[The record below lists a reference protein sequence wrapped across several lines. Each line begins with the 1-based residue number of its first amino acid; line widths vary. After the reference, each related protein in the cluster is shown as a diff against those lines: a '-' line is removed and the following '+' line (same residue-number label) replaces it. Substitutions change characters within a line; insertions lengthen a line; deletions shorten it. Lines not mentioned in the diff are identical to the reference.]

1 MIRRRLNR
9 REALGLG
16 AAAVAG
22 GVLRPRS
29 AFAAG
34 PSLFELA
41 LGDDGAHAAGGWRTT
56 RVLHAPRRFD
66 LMGLRWKRGGRLEAQ
81 VRARTRGGSW
91 SPWLPLHAAGD
102 HAPDGGR
109 APAGTEPAYT
119 GAADVFQLRLRGSA
133 AGLRARFVRAQ
144 PTARAARH
152 LTGRARRKTRAR
164 VRARASQS
172 IQPAII
178 SRTEWGGDS
187 VPPRSA
193 PEYGEVQAAFVHH
206 TVTANDYGPGDSAG
220 IVLGIAR
227 YHRDSNGWNDIGYN
241 FLVDQYGQVF
251 EGRAGGID
259 QAVIGA
265 QAQGYNSASTG
276 IATIGTFTAVGYPEA
291 GMDALA
297 RLIGWKL
304 SLHGVPTVGQVVV
317 PSRGGAANRYRSGTP
332 VTLERIC
339 GHRDGDSTSCPGDT
353 LYAQLPDLRARASRY
368 AGPLAGLTARAATRR
383 IRTRPV
389 ELSGE
394 LRFPDGSSPAA
405 APLQIQFAV
414 PGATFAPVAD
424 TACGPDGR
432 WAASVPLTQSGSLRA
447 AFVGDA
453 TRPPLASS
461 PIAIRVLPTLRMRLS
476 SRRLPAG
483 RNVAVS
489 GTVFPRPTTGRVE
502 VRVERRVGRRWRR
515 VQRKRVNVRGG
526 RYLTKLRM
534 RTRGLYRV
542 SVPRPGR
549 AHHAG
554 ARTQAAGVRCGG
566 SR

>member
-1 MIRRRLNR
+1 VFRQTVIRRHLNR

-22 GVLRPRS
+22 GVIRPRS

-34 PSLFELA
+34 TSLFELA
-41 LGDDGAHAAGGWRTT
+41 IDEGGAHAAGGWRTT
-56 RVLHAPRRFD
+56 RVLRAPRRFD

-81 VRARTRGGSW
+81 VRARKRGGSW
-91 SPWLPLHAAGD
+91 SPWLPLHAAGG
-102 HAPDGGR
+102 HAPDGAR

-119 GAADVFQLRLRGSA
+119 GAADVFQLRLRGA
-133 AGLRARFVRAQ
+133 ARGLRARFVRAQ
-144 PTARAARH
+144 PTARTARH
-152 LTGRARRKTRAR
+152 VTGRARRKSRTRA
-164 VRARASQS
+164 RARASQS
-172 IQPAII
+172 AQPAII

-206 TVTANDYGPGDSAG
+206 TVSTNDYGPEDSAG

-259 QAVIGA
+259 QAVVGA
-265 QAQGYNSASTG
+265 QAQGYNAVSTG
-276 IATIGTFTAVGYPEA
+276 IATIGTFTAVPYPEA

-304 SLHGVPTVGQVVV
+304 SLHGVPTQGQVVV
-317 PSRGGAANRYRSGTP
+317 TSGGGSANRYPSGTP

-353 LYAQLPDLRARASRY
+353 LYIQLPDLRARAARY
-368 AGPLAGLTARAATRR
+368 AGPLAGITVRAATRR

-389 ELSGE
+389 QLSGE
-394 LRFPDGSSPAA
+394 LRFPDGSSPAG
-405 APLQIQFAV
+405 APLEIQFAV
-414 PGATFAPVAD
+414 PGAAFARIAD
-424 TACGPDGR
+424 TICGPDGR
-432 WAASVPLTQSGSLRA
+432 WAATVPLTDSGSLRA
-447 AFVGDA
+447 AFLGDG

-461 PIAIRVLPTLRMRLS
+461 PVAIRVLPLLRMGLS
-476 SRRLPAG
+476 KRRLPAG

-489 GTVFPRPTTGRVE
+489 GTVSPKPITGRVE
-502 VRVERRVGRRWRR
+502 VRIERRVGRRWRR
-515 VQRKRVNVRGG
+515 VQRKRINVRGG
-526 RYLTKLRM
+526 RFLTRVRM

-542 SVPRPGR
+542 SVLTPG
-549 AHHAG
+549 A
-554 ARTQAAGVRCGG
+554 TQRRLLRVR
-566 SR
+566 

>member
-22 GVLRPRS
+22 GVLRPRP

-34 PSLFELA
+34 TSLFELSLA
-41 LGDDGAHAAGGWRTT
+41 DDGAHAAGGWRTT
-56 RVLHAPRRFD
+56 QVLHAPRRFD
-66 LMGLRWKRGGRLEAQ
+66 LMGLRWKRGGHLEAQ

-91 SPWLPLHAAGD
+91 SRWLPLHAAGD

-133 AGLRARFVRAQ
+133 RGLRARFVRAQ
-144 PTARAARH
+144 PTARTARH
-152 LTGRARRKTRAR
+152 VTGRARRKARAR
-164 VRARASQS
+164 ARARASQS
-172 IQPAII
+172 AQPAII

-206 TVTANDYGPGDSAG
+206 TVSSNDYAPEESAG

-251 EGRAGGID
+251 EGRAGGVD

-265 QAQGYNSASTG
+265 QAQGYNSVSTG
-276 IATIGTFTAVGYPEA
+276 IATIGTFTSVPYAEA
-291 GMDALA
+291 GLEALA
-297 RLIGWKL
+297 HLIGWKL
-304 SLHGVPTVGQVVV
+304 SLHGVPTEGQVVV
-317 PSRGGAANRYRSGTP
+317 TSRGGSANRYPSGTL

-353 LYAQLPDLRARASRY
+353 LYTQLPELRARASRY
-368 AGPLAGLTARAATRR
+368 AGPLAGITVRAASRR
-383 IRTRPV
+383 VRTRPV
-389 ELSGE
+389 QLSGE
-394 LRFPDGSSPAA
+394 LRFPDGSSPAG
-405 APLQIQFAV
+405 APLEIQFAV
-414 PGATFAPVAD
+414 PGATFARVAD
-424 TACGPDGR
+424 AVCGPDGR
-432 WAASVPLTQSGSLRA
+432 WAASVPLTNSGSLRA
-447 AFVGDA
+447 AFPGDA

-461 PIAIRVLPTLRMRLS
+461 PIAIRVLPLLRMQLS
-476 SRRLPAG
+476 KRRLPAG

-489 GTVFPRPTTGRVE
+489 GTVSPRPATGRVE
-502 VRVERRVGRRWRR
+502 VRIERRVGRRWRR
-515 VQRKRVNVRGG
+515 VQRKRINVRGG
-526 RYLTKLRM
+526 RYLTKVRM
-534 RTRGLYRV
+534 RSRGLYRV
-542 SVPRPGR
+542 SVLTPG
-549 AHHAG
+549 A
-554 ARTQAAGVRCGG
+554 TQRRLLRVR
-566 SR
+566 